1 LPHRRTADAAE
12 RDTLASVKAA
22 APPSPAD
29 RSRRLAADPSLADGR
44 ELHTPHERPAHRLGA
59 SRETVSRTLK
69 SFEGNGRIRLRREA
83 IEILQPQPR
92 RAADGKPVL

>member
-1 LPHRRTADAAE
+1 M
-12 RDTLASVKAA
+12 KAA

-69 SFEGNGRIRLRREA
+69 VLQGSGWIRLRPWAHRDPAAAGAAGRRRRQAGSVTPVTERRS
-83 IEILQPQPR
+83 PR
-92 RAADGKPVL
+92 Q